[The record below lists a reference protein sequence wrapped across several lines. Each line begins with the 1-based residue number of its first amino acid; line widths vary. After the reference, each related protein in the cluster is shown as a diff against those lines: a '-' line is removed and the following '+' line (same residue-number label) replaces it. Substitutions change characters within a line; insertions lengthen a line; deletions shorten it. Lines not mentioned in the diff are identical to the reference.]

1 MRHDHRDPVWAAAA
15 QAGEAGADA
24 FWNEYRLYEPFI
36 KYYGRCPAAAGI
48 FLSNNYGETH

>member
-1 MRHDHRDPVWAAAA
+1 MRHDHRDPVWAAAV